1 MIRSILLATDGS
13 APAERAAAVAASLGR
28 RYGARVTVGHAY
40 SRLPEEREGVDD
52 CGLDDPI
59 RSEAIALVDNV
70 VRRLRELGVTTV
82 SGDTM
87 AGAAVEVILMLASIY
102 QADVIVIG
110 ARGQSPWQ
118 GLVLGSVSL
127 AVTQRAPCA
136 VLVVK

>member
-1 MIRSILLATDGS
+1 
-13 APAERAAAVAASLGR
+13 
-28 RYGARVTVGHAY
+28 
-40 SRLPEEREGVDD
+40 
-52 CGLDDPI
+52 
-59 RSEAIALVDNV
+59 
-70 VRRLRELGVTTV
+70 
-82 SGDTM
+82 
-87 AGAAVEVILMLASIY
+87 MLASIY

>member
-28 RYGARVTVGHAY
+28 RYDARVTVCHAY
-40 SRLPEEREGVDD
+40 SRLPEERAADNS
-52 CGLDDPI
+52 GLDDPI

-70 VRRLRELGVTTV
+70 VRRVRELGVTSV
-82 SGDTM
+82 SGDTL
-87 AGAAVEVILMLASIY
+87 AGAAVEVILTLASIY